1 MSASAVTSLD
11 QNKQLVIRW
20 FEEVWNQGNRDT
32 IAQLF
37 APDGI
42 LHDGDRIIRGPA
54 EFEKFYDRLRA
65 VLSNFKISPVL
76 ALAEGDLA
84 CVHWFSECKHIA
96 TAKTCRSPVPPSS
109 VSRTAVSLKPGKTG
123 TPPAWPFNSPANH
136 LSNSFN
142 FRAFGLNICAE
153 LASAPSARKGFGS
166 VSDCYRSVYIY
177 YLVPIGNICGL
188 SARRLCV
195 TNPRWPFP
203 NFFRM
208 DT

>member
-65 VLSNFKISPVL
+65 VFSNFKISPVL

-96 TAKTCRSPVPPSS
+96 T
-109 VSRTAVSLKPGKTG
+109 GKNVQITG
-123 TPPAWPFNSPANH
+123 TSIVRIKDGRFVEAWQNWDAAGMAAQLSSEPPVQLF
-136 LSNSFN
+136 
-142 FRAFGLNICAE
+142 
-153 LASAPSARKGFGS
+153 
-166 VSDCYRSVYIY
+166 
-177 YLVPIGNICGL
+177 
-188 SARRLCV
+188 
-195 TNPRWPFP
+195 
-203 NFFRM
+203 
-208 DT
+208 